1 MPLPNS
7 PPNHEVTQLLQ
18 RLRAGDAAARER
30 LFPLVYEELRRVARR
45 ALRRERVD
53 HTLRP
58 TELVHEAFLKLGS
71 ADGPWQDRAHFL
83 GVAARAM
90 RQILVDHARRRLA
103 GKRGGGVV
111 ATTLEDVR
119 ADSGL
124 PPEDL
129 LALDTA
135 LDRLERQDPRLRALV
150 EYRFFGGLTDKEISE
165 LLEISE
171 RTVNR
176 DWARARAWLHKE
188 VYSAS

>member
-129 LALDTA
+129 LALDAA

>member
-1 MPLPNS
+1 MPPS
-7 PPNHEVTQLLQ
+7 AYPPNHEVTQLLE
-18 RLRAGDAAARER
+18 RLRAGDANARER
-30 LFPLVYEELRRVARR
+30 LFPLVYEELRQVARR

-103 GKRGGGVV
+103 GKRGGGMV
-111 ATTLEDVR
+111 ATTLEDVG
-119 ADSGL
+119 AEAGL
-124 PPEDL
+124 PPEEV
-129 LALDTA
+129 LALDSA
-135 LDRLERQDPRLRALV
+135 LDRLEEQDPRLRALV
-150 EYRFFGGLTDKEISE
+150 EYRFFGGLTDKEIAE
-165 LLEISE
+165 LLQISE

-176 DWARARAWLHKE
+176 DWVRARAWLHKE
-188 VYSAS
+188 VYPAS